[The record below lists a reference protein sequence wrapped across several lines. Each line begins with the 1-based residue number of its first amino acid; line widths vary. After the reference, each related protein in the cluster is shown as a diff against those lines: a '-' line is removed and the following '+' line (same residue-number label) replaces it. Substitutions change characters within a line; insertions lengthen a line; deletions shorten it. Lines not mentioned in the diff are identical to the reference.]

1 MYFLNKQKKEPGFI
15 PKIQI
20 QQPCTGDLDKQLAD
34 GILLLNS
41 STEAE
46 NWQYSLSP
54 HMRFWAEN
62 PGPIPCVLS
71 RSTLTLCFFP
81 ALLLSVA
88 IKQYARCEIYPLWAL
103 QGNVLRWR
111 VSQSNGG
118 NLAQLLS
125 KLNVKNLEKRITV
138 MSQDWSQI
146 LVTSHFIWTA
156 GPLYMDIYSIPA
168 CYEICEIHSKI
179 KYWSLSKN

>member
-34 GILLLNS
+34 GILLLNL
-41 STEAE
+41 STKAE
-46 NWQYSLSP
+46 NWQQSLSP

-62 PGPIPCVLS
+62 LGPIPCVLS

-88 IKQYARCEIYPLWAL
+88 IKQYAGCEICPLRAL
-103 QGNVLRWR
+103 QGNMLRWR
-111 VSQSNGG
+111 VSQSNGR
-118 NLAQLLS
+118 NLAQLLA
-125 KLNVKNLEKRITV
+125 KLNVKNLEKRITI

-146 LVTSHFIWTA
+146 LVTSHFIWPA
-156 GPLYMDIYSIPA
+156 GPLYMNIYSIPA
-168 CYEICEIHSKI
+168 CCGICEIHSKV
-179 KYWSLSKN
+179 KYWSISNN